1 MKEQDI
7 IDLGFTRQDE
17 YGTEV
22 SDDTGAVW
30 REDDYHY
37 YVYDFALG
45 FSLISSEFD
54 HVTDRYYVDVFNT
67 EPTIRFDDPKELK
80 RFIKLIEKNT
90 IKEL

>member
-1 MKEQDI
+1 MKEQDL
-7 IDLGFTRQDE
+7 IDLGFTRRDE
-17 YGTEV
+17 CGIEV

-30 REDDYHY
+30 REDNYHY

-45 FSLISSEFD
+45 LSLISSEFD
-54 HVTDRYYVDVFNT
+54 EERLYVDIFDT

>member
-1 MKEQDI
+1 MKEQDL

-17 YGTEV
+17 CGIEV
-22 SDDTGAVW
+22 SDDTEAIW
-30 REDDYHY
+30 IEDNYHY

-54 HVTDRYYVDVFNT
+54 AERCYVDIFNT
-67 EPTIRFDDPKELK
+67 EPTIRFDDIKELK